1 LIKKPTPPENN
12 EKTYPRDKVF
22 ARFYGEVNYKGSGV
36 TVHHSIT
43 PQAQDNSTIK
53 ATISQEISTK
63 TVQESTKT
71 NDPQLDKEKP
81 NAKNKKIPWVV
92 MAHGKNIDKVSDR
105 VQDDDSVIRQTE
117 DDDGIATTAS
127 QEISTKTVQESNSNN
142 QSLKDPSVNNRE
154 QNKMLRNLAHISVL
168 EMWIVIEGVGIKRQ
182 DVVRTFS
189 TDDATSELYYV
200 VEHRLHYNREQE
212 MIKRLTEYTAK
223 TRKVDSDKNRLYA

>member
-1 LIKKPTPPENN
+1 MIKKPTPPENN

-43 PQAQDNSTIK
+43 PQAQDNNTIK
-53 ATISQEISTK
+53 ATI
-63 TVQESTKT
+63 
-71 NDPQLDKEKP
+71 
-81 NAKNKKIPWVV
+81 
-92 MAHGKNIDKVSDR
+92 
-105 VQDDDSVIRQTE
+105 
-117 DDDGIATTAS
+117 S